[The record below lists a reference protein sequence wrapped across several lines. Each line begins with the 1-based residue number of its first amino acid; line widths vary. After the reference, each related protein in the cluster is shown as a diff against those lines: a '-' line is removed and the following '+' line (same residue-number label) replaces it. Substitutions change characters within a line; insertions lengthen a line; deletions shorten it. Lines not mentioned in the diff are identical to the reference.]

1 MLAVLSDV
9 HANIEALE
17 AVLADAAG
25 QGATCYASLGD
36 LIGFNGDP
44 AACVR
49 RLAPLLSVAVR
60 GNHEQALLHRGLFG
74 VEMFTR
80 MMDLTGAMLPKE
92 AVESMRSLPFMA
104 EDGAVSFVHASPLR
118 PERWPRL
125 SSVADAA
132 QAFGAFTGQICFFG
146 HTHRAC
152 IFREKGGTVSR
163 LPTDYGI
170 EGVCRLNLEPGARY
184 LINPGSVGQPRD
196 RDPRSAYALYDA
208 RSARVVLRRVCYDI
222 ESACPKINRTGLPST
237 FADALR
243 RGESPV

>member
-17 AVLADAAG
+17 AVLADAAAR
-25 QGATCYASLGD
+25 GATRYASLGD

-49 RLAPLLSVAVR
+49 RLPPLLSVAVR
-60 GNHEQALLHRGLFG
+60 GNHEHALLHRGLFG

-92 AVESMRSLPFMA
+92 AIASMRDLPLLA
-104 EDGAVSFVHASPLR
+104 QEGAATFVHASPLC

-125 SSVADAA
+125 STLADAA
-132 QAFGAFTGQICFFG
+132 RAFGAFPGRICFFG
-146 HTHRAC
+146 HTHRTDV
-152 IFREKGGTVSR
+152 FLEKNGTVSR
-163 LPTDYGI
+163 QPIDYDTDGS
-170 EGVCRLNLEPGARY
+170 CCLALETGARY

-196 RDPRSAYALYDA
+196 RDPRSAYALYDE
-208 RSARVVLRRVCYDI
+208 RHARVILRRVCYDI
-222 ESACPKINRTGLPST
+222 ESTCPKIGRTGLPSS

-243 RGESPV
+243 CGKSPV

>member
-25 QGATCYASLGD
+25 LGAARYAGLGD
-36 LIGFNGDP
+36 FIGFNGDP
-44 AACVR
+44 VACVR

-60 GNHEQALLHRGLFG
+60 GNHEQALLQRGLFG
-74 VEMFTR
+74 VGLFTR
-80 MMDLTGAMLPKE
+80 MMDLTGAMLPE
-92 AVESMRSLPFMA
+92 ESVESMRALPYLA
-104 EDGAVSFVHASPLR
+104 EDGAVVFVHASPFC

-132 QAFGAFTGQICFFG
+132 QAFGAFTGRICFFG

-152 IFREKGGTVSR
+152 VFREKGGSVSR
-163 LPTDYGI
+163 LPVDYGT
-170 EGVCRLNLEPGARY
+170 GGACRLDLEPDARY

-208 RSARVVLRRVCYDI
+208 RNARVILRRVCYDI
-222 ESACPKINRTGLPST
+222 ESACSKIRRTGLPPA
-237 FADALR
+237 FAEALR
-243 RGESPV
+243 CGASPV